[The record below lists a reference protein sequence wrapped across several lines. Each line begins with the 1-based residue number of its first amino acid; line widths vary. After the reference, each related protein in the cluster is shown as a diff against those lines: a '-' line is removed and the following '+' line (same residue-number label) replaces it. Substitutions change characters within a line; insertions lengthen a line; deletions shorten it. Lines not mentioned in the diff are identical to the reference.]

1 MMKMLKAA
9 ATLAAAALLAGGC
22 GGSVPGRAPARGHGP
37 GPLPAMPEGGP
48 CGESPGTLATLMFYI
63 AQNTTSSPLRITGA
77 SLTGTRNVTVNGV
90 WADLLPPGAVA
101 IGSVGGYPPA
111 SWRHPVAIIV
121 PAGASFEVL
130 FTVTTGRS
138 ALVTGERV
146 SYTWRGRSYSVT
158 GQRFL
163 GIPPGMHC

>member
-1 MMKMLKAA
+1 MRMLKAA
-9 ATLAAAALLAGGC
+9 AAAAAAALLAGGC
-22 GGSVPGRAPARGHGP
+22 GGSVPGRAPAADP
-37 GPLPAMPEGGP
+37 GPLPPGPAGGL
-48 CGESPGTLATLMFYI
+48 CGELPAATITTPMFYI

-77 SLTGTRNVTVNGV
+77 SLTGTRNITVDGV
-90 WADLLPPGAVA
+90 WADLLPPGADA
-101 IGSVGGYPPA
+101 IGSVAGYPPA
-111 SWRHPVAIIV
+111 RWRHPVAITV
-121 PAGASFEVL
+121 PAGGSFEVL

-146 SYTWRGRSYSVT
+146 SYVWRGQSYTVS